1 MIGAVLITSG
11 VLPEE
16 RAQHFRSLTDI
27 TIATDMKVIKEPT
40 LGDNTFIYAIND
52 VAQRGIDIAQG
63 DQRVRQI
70 LNDAQAKQ
78 ATVTIAAVQPAVMI
92 DRQSGES
99 HYSSAGQVVITS
111 NWQTI
116 GGAAYPEPQNF
127 AAVADRNLESHQQI
141 WHVLVDVDNGQVTQ
155 INQQANRIISDTINP
170 EIVRTEV
177 NMFMPNAI
185 VVDAGSNVRWIN
197 PSNLPHN
204 VVGIFN
210 QTTAQDAVNST
221 ELIIDNSTNNIHNN
235 NSTNANDTQSSPSS
249 SSGVTAID
257 SDFIQQG
264 QSWQYNF
271 NEAGVFNYLCTIH
284 AEEGMRGTLIIT
296 AIPASS

>member
-70 LNDAQAKQ
+70 LDDAQAKQ

-296 AIPASS
+296 ATPASS